1 MKGTDGQMGMFHSLV
16 PPSFTV
22 TLVFSSSL
30 PCINQGEKT
39 EIEMGFSCVW
49 QTDSV
54 NILDFLVITVAAVF
68 PAWEVTRWWSLR
80 EEQSNDEFQSPH

>member
-16 PPSFTV
+16 PPSLTV

-39 EIEMGFSCVW
+39 EIEMGFVCVW
-49 QTDSV
+49 QTGSV
-54 NILDFLVITVAAVF
+54 NILDFLVVSMLLIITVAAVF
-68 PAWEVTRWWSLR
+68 PA
-80 EEQSNDEFQSPH
+80 